1 MKKLAFIFM
10 VAALCSARFAA
21 QYSKLGIIT
30 AATPSGSPST
40 VDAVSGVKL
49 IKTVPSDVSV
59 TATATGSLADLS
71 PRVQSAAVSGTV
83 DTRLMTSVAIA
94 GAPVDVRRL
103 GATLIIR

>member
-1 MKKLAFIFM
+1 MKKHVVRIALCAA
-10 VAALCSARFAA
+10 AALCTSRSMSADLPWKYDTKDR
-21 QYSKLGIIT
+21 
-30 AATPSGSPST
+30 
-40 VDAVSGVKL
+40 
-49 IKTVPSDVSV
+49 PSDVSV